1 MGPATLLAVLLLQT
15 LHKCIAYMPL
25 PNKSCGYPP
34 SGECTTALASLHEY
48 CGTTPPSGLDGT
60 IPDSTGEWTLKHVMM
75 LVRHGD
81 ENPPVIS
88 VNKTT
93 EIHSTHWEELLEN
106 PLPYISHMSEFDVVE
121 IERGIKSNDKLAPK
135 AFFNQNS
142 PSQLTTR
149 GFMQN
154 VKLGQFLSKRYAPLL
169 QKVKSTGQ
177 VYVRSS
183 RSDRA
188 VQVGQ

>member
-1 MGPATLLAVLLLQT
+1 
-15 LHKCIAYMPL
+15 MPL
-25 PNKSCGYPP
+25 PNKSCGYPT

-48 CGTTPPSGLDGT
+48 CGTTPPSGLDG
-60 IPDSTGEWTLKHVMM
+60 IVPDNDGEWSLKHVMM

-88 VNKTT
+88 RNKTT
-93 EIHSTHWEELLEN
+93 VIHSTHWEELLEN
-106 PLPYISHMSEFDVVE
+106 PMPYISHMHKFDVVE
-121 IERGIKSNDKLAPK
+121 IERGIRTNDKLAPK
-135 AFFNQNS
+135 AFFNQV

-154 VKLGQFLSKRYAPLL
+154 LKLGQYLSKRYAPLL
-169 QKVKSTGQ
+169 QRVKSPGQ

-188 VQVGQ
+188 VQVS